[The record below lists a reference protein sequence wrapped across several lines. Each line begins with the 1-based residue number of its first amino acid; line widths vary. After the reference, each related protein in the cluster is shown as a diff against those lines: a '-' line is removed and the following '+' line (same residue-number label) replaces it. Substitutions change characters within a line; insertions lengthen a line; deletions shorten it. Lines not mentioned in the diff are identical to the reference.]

1 MNKLK
6 EGAALLAI
14 KSGYPLIPVQIEG
27 AYEIFP
33 YDKKRPKLFCIERKQ
48 RYTLKIHFR
57 KPIYPNTNDAKNL
70 TERLYYGIT
79 GKEYKIYDNLITS
92 QKKNVIVAQPEDWL
106 LGLIQIYC
114 PDLYI
119 TEESKLKE
127 ELGIDSLNMYEIA
140 CKIEERIHVDI
151 TNKLG
156 EIVTVS
162 DLRCLTYSE
171 NTLER

>member
-1 MNKLK
+1 MENYEAIFKTFIEKYSQNGYSNSLCSSYYN
-6 EGAALLAI
+6 LLAAAT
-14 KSGYPLIPVQIEG
+14 S
-27 AYEIFP
+27 F
-33 YDKKRPKLFCIERKQ
+33 FSRK
-48 RYTLKIHFR
+48 
-57 KPIYPNTNDAKNL
+57 
-70 TERLYYGIT
+70 G
-79 GKEYKIYDNLITS
+79 
-92 QKKNVIVAQPEDWL
+92 V
-106 LGLIQIYC
+106 
-114 PDLYI
+114 YI

>member
-1 MNKLK
+1 M
-6 EGAALLAI
+6 LLCHMR
-14 KSGYPLIPVQIEG
+14 SSFSMPLLYH
-27 AYEIFP
+27 AYVYLEFLILACTIYILAP
-33 YDKKRPKLFCIERKQ
+33 RPKLFCIERKQ

>member
-1 MNKLK
+1 M
-6 EGAALLAI
+6 
-14 KSGYPLIPVQIEG
+14 
-27 AYEIFP
+27 
-33 YDKKRPKLFCIERKQ
+33 
-48 RYTLKIHFR
+48 
-57 KPIYPNTNDAKNL
+57 

>member
-1 MNKLK
+1 M
-6 EGAALLAI
+6 
-14 KSGYPLIPVQIEG
+14 P
-27 AYEIFP
+27 YEILLQHASIVSCLCVFGISHFGL
-33 YDKKRPKLFCIERKQ
+33 YYL
-48 RYTLKIHFR
+48 YSSTNTLKIHFR